1 MNSKVIKLM
10 VCAAALSMALG
21 VSGICFADNAAE
33 VVIQISYPSG
43 KDYVSF
49 YNGALAAI
57 DYTMKNYYVNVHVTL
72 LDASGN
78 PATAGPAGEDIAGVT
93 ATLTTELGSASSIVE
108 DQFLADSADLTFDVV
123 DVGPAA
129 RAHVRYAC
137 TTGCEPGTD
146 TLEVTVDSLTATA
159 EVEVKAPPAASLV
172 VRTTNQAA
180 VGPVNLFDTPVGQK
194 NNLDIPVLAGSSV
207 YLEVWAIEEN
217 DKFTTAPELDGKEVT
232 ITAHADYTA
241 NGTIGGI
248 GGTIELTGIATATVT
263 MNEGIATGNITIEKA
278 GTLET
283 GAVNGQMR
291 VVLLAKIEGGVGTD
305 QPTGGP
311 PSINTT
317 NATID
322 RVSMK
327 PKIKNKLII
336 GTDPSG
342 QGNLIEEK
350 DTWYVLDD
358 NSVGPTTNAM
368 AVFVADEY
376 GNPVIDTVSVK
387 STVSG
392 PLVDAGNTL
401 RDINGPNGGSSAGGA
416 WNINNTYK
424 SATAKDGLATVK
436 YLCDNVAN
444 SSTANNR
451 QEATGGGTAG
461 RGKPLQATLTLADEA
476 LTLTSDTTT
485 VYLVRWSATTAPSYL
500 DLHFDTD
507 NPATE
512 VMAGEEVTLFIT
524 SASGSSGNP
533 TISEI
538 VEYNDNLVINAEE
551 CSSGTA
557 LKISKS
563 SQGFDQATDEGLEL
577 KAPAPD
583 SATKHIPIPIK
594 IWGECTQAQS
604 LSVCLTLTD
613 ESKGLE
619 DIPLYSLPG
628 REIADLDPAGEDAV
642 KISSLPS
649 GVEAQDDDLDAN
661 PIVITSEMVVG
672 DNSLLTPAS
681 VDTADEYGNV
691 YSDTPSYGL
700 GSDVGVA
707 IVDATRGAT
716 ITFEEEDVGQT
727 ATVTVSVA
735 GVGSRQLSI
744 INITEAV
751 TAGALTCTLEGPANP
766 TPGGEAIIKV
776 KADGTFAP
784 TPRAVQVSID
794 SASSVADSE
803 LRDLSGVIVGDGDT
817 INGSLESGSSARF
830 VVSAPAA
837 GDVTLVVGDASGET
851 TLLDTGTCTIKFG
864 PACEYAVTV
873 DPAAPDQLLAGET
886 QQFSAT
892 TACDS
897 TDVTAEAIY
906 TWEISVQGCTGSSID
921 SNGLYTA
928 PATLTANCTDTIK
941 VTDTAH
947 ENVSATVDQ
956 EVLGCTPEVAI
967 TPAGPVTLNPGDTQD
982 FSAATTCGGET
993 ITGAYTWEVE
1003 GGTADT
1009 TSGDTI
1015 QYTAGTTADTYTI
1028 TVTDTANGDI
1038 TDTVSVTIE
1047 PAISMTV
1054 SPDPMLRSRWVP
1066 LPVFMTIE
1074 GDGTNFVAELFG
1086 GSAVSFSPT
1095 LSVLQTFPLI
1105 LGPESIWELIFVMP
1119 GWLAMAEDETLTVTV
1134 TTDTEVVSDTVQ
1146 ITILPFPLDQ
1156 D

>member
-1 MNSKVIKLM
+1 MNLKVIKLM

-78 PATAGPAGEDIAGVT
+78 PATAGPAGEDLAGVT
-93 ATLTTELGSASSIVE
+93 ATLTTELGIASSIVE
-108 DQFLADSADLTFDVV
+108 DQFLTDSADLTFDI
-123 DVGPAA
+123 DSGVGPAA

-159 EVEVKAPPAASLV
+159 EVEVKAPPAASLY
-172 VRTTNQAA
+172 VRTIRIPGVRPAD
-180 VGPVNLFDTPVGQK
+180 LFTD
-194 NNLDIPVLAGSSV
+194 LAGTSYNPSNNAGIPAQAGDSI
-207 YLEVWAIEEN
+207 YFEVWAVEAN
-217 DKFTTAPELDGKEVT
+217 GDFTTAPELDGMAVT
-232 ITAHADYTA
+232 VSAYA
-241 NGTIGGI
+241 NYNANAVVGETSYEEDPFE
-248 GGTIELTGIATATVT
+248 TATATFS
-263 MNEGIATGNITIEKA
+263 EGVATGNITIEKA
-278 GTLET
+278 GTKSPT
-283 GAVNGQMR
+283 GSSQLQ
-291 VVLLAKIEGGVGTD
+291 VVLTAEVEDGAKTSTPVSAPLNVAATRSVDTVGMV
-305 QPTGGP
+305 P
-311 PSINTT
+311 
-317 NATID
+317 
-322 RVSMK
+322 R
-327 PKIKNKLII
+327 IKNQLII

-342 QGNLIEEK
+342 IGNLIEEQ

-358 NSVGPTTNAM
+358 NSAGPTKNAM
-368 AVFVADEY
+368 KVFAADEY
-376 GNPVIDTVSVK
+376 GNPVTGETVNVK
-387 STVSG
+387 SAVTG
-392 PLVDAGNTL
+392 PLVDAGFTL
-401 RDINGPNGGSSAGGA
+401 VDANGNNGGSGNAWDVTAGVPG
-416 WNINNTYK
+416 NGNP
-424 SATAKDGLATVK
+424 GLATVT

-444 SSTANNR
+444 SSTANNK
-451 QEATGGGTAG
+451 QEATKGGTAG
-461 RGKPLQATLTLADEA
+461 RGKPSEATLTLSDEN
-476 LTLTSDTTT
+476 LLLTSDTAT
-485 VYLVRWSATTAPSYL
+485 VYLVRWNAAAPSGL

-507 NPATE
+507 KPATE
-512 VMAGEEVTLFIT
+512 ATAGDTVTLYIT

-538 VEYNDNLVINAEE
+538 VEYNDNLVIEANNCGA
-551 CSSGTA
+551 TA
-557 LKISKS
+557 YMISRS
-563 SQGFDQATDEGLEL
+563 TEDFDQATDEGLEL
-577 KAPAPD
+577 KAPAPN
-583 SATKHIPIPIK
+583 STNQSIQIPIK
-594 IWGECTQAQS
+594 IWGECTQDAID
-604 LSVCLTLTD
+604 SVCVTLTD
-613 ESKGLE
+613 TDKGLE
-619 DIPLYSLPG
+619 DIPLYSVDS
-628 REIADLDPAGEDAV
+628 RRIADLKPAGETAV

-649 GVEAQDDDLDAN
+649 GVEAQDDDLDAD
-661 PIVITSEMVVG
+661 PVVITSDIVVG

-681 VDTADEYGNV
+681 VDTADDYGNV
-691 YSDTPSYGL
+691 YNDTPSYGV

-716 ITFEEEDVGQT
+716 ITFDAEDVGQT

-776 KADGTFAP
+776 RADGTFAP

-803 LRDLSGVIVGDGDT
+803 LRDLSGVIWGDT
-817 INGSLESGSSARF
+817 ADGNLESNSTARF

-906 TWEISVQGCTGSSID
+906 TWEISVQGCTGSTGSTGSSID

-928 PATLTANCTDTIK
+928 PSALTANCTDTIK

-967 TPAGPVTLNPGDTQD
+967 TPTSATLDFGETKD
-982 FSAATTCGGET
+982 FSAETTCGGAT
-993 ITGAYTWEVE
+993 LTGAYTWEVA

-1009 TSGDTI
+1009 NSGDTI
-1015 QYTAGTTADTYTI
+1015 QYTAGTTAGTYTI

-1038 TDTVSVTIE
+1038 TDSVSVTIE
-1047 PAISMTV
+1047 SPMSMVV
-1054 SPDPMLRSRWVP
+1054 SPAEMLRSHLVP
-1066 LPVFMTIE
+1066 LPVFMTIV
-1074 GDGTNFVAELFG
+1074 GTDTTFG
-1086 GSAVSFSPT
+1086 ATSVVSFAPAT
-1095 LSVLQTFPLI
+1095 SVWPLFPLI
-1105 LGPESIWELIFVMP
+1105 LDVESIWELIFIVP
-1119 GWLAMAEDETLTVTV
+1119 SWLASGAEDETLTVTV
-1134 TTDTEVVSDTVQ
+1134 TTGADVVSDTAQ
-1146 ITILPFPLDQ
+1146 IKALPFILDQ

>member
-1 MNSKVIKLM
+1 MLVPQAILKAANRSTEILVPQSLNKPIK
-10 VCAAALSMALG
+10 
-21 VSGICFADNAAE
+21 F
-33 VVIQISYPSG
+33 
-43 KDYVSF
+43 
-49 YNGALAAI
+49 
-57 DYTMKNYYVNVHVTL
+57 
-72 LDASGN
+72 
-78 PATAGPAGEDIAGVT
+78 
-93 ATLTTELGSASSIVE
+93 
-108 DQFLADSADLTFDVV
+108 
-123 DVGPAA
+123 
-129 RAHVRYAC
+129 R
-137 TTGCEPGTD
+137 
-146 TLEVTVDSLTATA
+146 
-159 EVEVKAPPAASLV
+159 
-172 VRTTNQAA
+172 
-180 VGPVNLFDTPVGQK
+180 
-194 NNLDIPVLAGSSV
+194 
-207 YLEVWAIEEN
+207 
-217 DKFTTAPELDGKEVT
+217 
-232 ITAHADYTA
+232 
-241 NGTIGGI
+241 
-248 GGTIELTGIATATVT
+248 
-263 MNEGIATGNITIEKA
+263 
-278 GTLET
+278 
-283 GAVNGQMR
+283 
-291 VVLLAKIEGGVGTD
+291 
-305 QPTGGP
+305 
-311 PSINTT
+311 
-317 NATID
+317 
-322 RVSMK
+322 
-327 PKIKNKLII
+327 KLIRAEI
-336 GTDPSG
+336 V
-342 QGNLIEEK
+342 K
-350 DTWYVLDD
+350 K
-358 NSVGPTTNAM
+358 
-368 AVFVADEY
+368 
-376 GNPVIDTVSVK
+376 ID
-387 STVSG
+387 
-392 PLVDAGNTL
+392 
-401 RDINGPNGGSSAGGA
+401 
-416 WNINNTYK
+416 
-424 SATAKDGLATVK
+424 
-436 YLCDNVAN
+436 N

-461 RGKPLQATLTLADEA
+461 RGKPSETTLTLSDENLLLA
-476 LTLTSDTTT
+476 SDSAT
-485 VYLVRWSATTAPSYL
+485 VYLMRWNAAAPSKL

-507 NPATE
+507 KPNTV
-512 VMAGEEVTLFIT
+512 VMAGEEVTLYIT
-524 SASGSSGNP
+524 SASGSSSVP

-557 LKISKS
+557 LNISKS
-563 SQGFDQATDEGLEL
+563 SQAFDQATDEGLEL

-583 SATKHIPIPIK
+583 SATKHIEIPIK
-594 IWGECTQAQS
+594 IWGECTQGDV
-604 LSVCLTLTD
+604 LSVCVTLTD

-619 DIPLYSLPG
+619 DIPIYSLPG
-628 REIADLDPAGEDAV
+628 GAIKGLQPAGEDAV

-661 PIVITSEMVVG
+661 PVVITSAMIVG

-776 KADGTFAP
+776 KADGTF
-784 TPRAVQVSID
+784 TNSPRDVQVSID
-794 SASSVADSE
+794 SANSVADSE
-803 LRDLSGVIVGDGDT
+803 LRDFSGIIYPDATTEDLDLT
-817 INGSLESGSSARF
+817 SGSNVRL

-837 GDVTLVVGDASGET
+837 GDVMLVVGDISDST

-1003 GGTADT
+1003 EGGTADT

-1047 PAISMTV
+1047 PAMSMVV
-1054 SPDPMLRSRWVP
+1054 SPDEMLRSHLVP
-1066 LPVFMTIE
+1066 LPVFMTIL
-1074 GDGTNFVAELFG
+1074 GTDTTFG
-1086 GSAVSFSPT
+1086 ATSVVSFAPAT
-1095 LSVLQTFPLI
+1095 SVWPLFPLI
-1105 LGPESIWELIFVMP
+1105 LDAENIWQLIFIVP
-1119 GWLAMAEDETLTVTV
+1119 SWLASGAEDETLTVTV
-1134 TTDTEVVSDTVQ
+1134 TTGADVVSDTAQ
-1146 ITILPFPLDQ
+1146 IKALPFILDQ

>member
-1 MNSKVIKLM
+1 MNLKVIKLM

-21 VSGICFADNAAE
+21 VSGTCFADDAAQ
-33 VVIQISYPSG
+33 VVIQVSYPSG

-49 YNGALAAI
+49 YNGALTAI
-57 DYTMKNYYVNVHVTL
+57 DVTKDDYYVNVHVTL

-78 PATAGPAGEDIAGVT
+78 PATAGPAGEDMAGVT

-108 DQFLADSADLTFDVV
+108 DQFLSDSADLTFDVV

-146 TLEVTVDSLTATA
+146 TLEVTVGSLTATA
-159 EVEVKAPPAASLV
+159 DVEVKAPPAASLY
-172 VRTTNQAA
+172 VRTLRIPGVRPADLFTDLAASTYNQS
-180 VGPVNLFDTPVGQK
+180 
-194 NNLDIPVLAGSSV
+194 NNAGIPAQAGDSI
-207 YLEVWAIEEN
+207 YFEVWAVEAN
-217 DKFTTAPELDGKEVT
+217 GDFTTAPELDGVAVT
-232 ITAHADYTA
+232 VSAYGNYNA
-241 NGTIGGI
+241 NTVVGETSYEEDPFE
-248 GGTIELTGIATATVT
+248 TATAVFS
-263 MNEGIATGNITIEKA
+263 GGVATGNITIEKA
-278 GTLET
+278 GTKSPSGSSQL
-283 GAVNGQMR
+283 Q
-291 VVLLAKIEGGVGTD
+291 VVLTAEVEDGVKTST
-305 QPTGGP
+305 PVLVV
-311 PSINTT
+311 STT
-317 NATID
+317 RSVDTVGMVP
-322 RVSMK
+322 R
-327 PKIKNKLII
+327 IKNQLII

-342 QGNLIEEK
+342 IGNLIEEQ

-358 NSVGPTTNAM
+358 NSAGPTTNAM
-368 AVFVADEY
+368 KVFAADEY
-376 GNPVIDTVSVK
+376 GNPVTGETVNVK
-387 STVSG
+387 SAVTG
-392 PLVDAGNTL
+392 PLVDAGYTL
-401 RDINGPNGGSSAGGA
+401 ADYNGNNGGSGTA
-416 WNINNTYK
+416 WDITSGVPGNGK
-424 SATAKDGLATVK
+424 PGLATVK
-436 YLCDNVAN
+436 YLCDSVAN

-461 RGKPLQATLTLADEA
+461 RGKPLEATLTLTHEDLLLA
-476 LTLTSDTTT
+476 SDTAT
-485 VYLVRWSATTAPSYL
+485 VYLMRWNSAAPSNL

-507 NPATE
+507 QPGTE
-512 VMAGEEVTLFIT
+512 VMAGEEVTLYIT

-551 CSSGTA
+551 CTSGTA
-557 LKISKS
+557 LNISRS
-563 SQGFDQATDEGLEL
+563 SQGFDQATDEGLAL

-583 SATKHIPIPIK
+583 ATTQHIEIPIK
-594 IWGECTQAQS
+594 IWGACSQDQI
-604 LSVCLTLTD
+604 LSVCVTLTD

-628 REIADLDPAGEDAV
+628 QEIADLQPAGEDAV

-649 GVEAQDDDLDAN
+649 GVEAQDDDLDAD
-661 PIVITSEMVVG
+661 PVVITSDMVVG

-691 YSDTPSYGL
+691 YDNAPSYGI

-716 ITFEEEDVGQT
+716 ITFEQEDVGQT

-744 INITEAV
+744 INITEAA

-766 TPGGEAIIKV
+766 TPGGEAIIIV
-776 KADGTFAP
+776 KADGTFTAS
-784 TPRAVQVSID
+784 PRDVQVSID
-794 SASSVADSE
+794 SANSVADSE
-803 LRDLSGVIVGDGDT
+803 LRDFSGIVYTDATTDQ
-817 INGSLESGSSARF
+817 SLTSGSNLRL

-837 GDVTLVVGDASGET
+837 GDVMLVVGDISGST

-873 DPAAPDQLLAGET
+873 DPATPDQLLAGET

-928 PATLTANCTDTIK
+928 PATLTADCTDTIK

-947 ENVSATVDQ
+947 ENASATVDQ

-967 TPAGPVTLNPGDTQD
+967 TPTSATLDFGETKD
-982 FSAATTCGGET
+982 FSAATTCGGAT
-993 ITGAYTWEVE
+993 ITGAYTWEVA

-1015 QYTAGTTADTYTI
+1015 EYTAGTTAGTYTI

-1038 TDTVSVTIE
+1038 TDSVSVKIE
-1047 PAISMTV
+1047 PAMSMIV
-1054 SPDPMLRSRWVP
+1054 SPDTMARSHWVL
-1066 LPVFMTIE
+1066 LPVFMTIV
-1074 GDGTNFVAELFG
+1074 GTDTTFG
-1086 GSAVSFSPT
+1086 ATSTVSFAPAA
-1095 LSVLQTFPLI
+1095 SVLPLFPLI
-1105 LGPESIWELIFVMP
+1105 LDPESIWELIFIMP
-1119 GWLAMAEDETLTVTV
+1119 SWLVGGAENETLTVTV
-1134 TTDTEVVSDTVQ
+1134 TTGAEVVTDTAE
-1146 ITILPFPLDQ
+1146 ITALPFLLDQ